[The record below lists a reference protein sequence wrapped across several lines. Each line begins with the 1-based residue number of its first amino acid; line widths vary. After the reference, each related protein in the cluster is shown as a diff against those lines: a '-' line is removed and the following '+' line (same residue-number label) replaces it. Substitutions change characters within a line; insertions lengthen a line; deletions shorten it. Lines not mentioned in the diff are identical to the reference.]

1 MARFKRRMMSFHT
14 LEKVNDLRL
23 REERAQMNDMT
34 WIANTATICGLG
46 NRVIPLVQ
54 RWHIRRQEALDALET
69 AFRYGPPVGQG
80 ADTLAS
86 HMHKLAGTAGLFGEY
101 RLGDAAGR
109 LERALRNGQTAL
121 YSELLTEIRNLAQHR
136 GD

>member
-1 MARFKRRMMSFHT
+1 MTRFKRRMMSFHT

-23 REERAQMNDMT
+23 RDERAKMNDMT
-34 WIANTATICGLG
+34 GIANTAPISGFD

-54 RWHIRRQEALDALET
+54 RWYVRRQEALDALET
-69 AFRYGPPVGQG
+69 AFRGGSPDGQ
-80 ADTLAS
+80 AAETLAS

-109 LERALRNGQTAL
+109 LERALRNGQSAL
-121 YSELLTEIRNLAQHR
+121 YSVLVTEIRNFAQHC